1 MLLSKTKNSQVRS
14 RVIPDIN
21 TNRATQQTKLNSIA
35 ENREKITTT
44 PDETEEWAKV
54 IEIVL
59 WAGISVWTVLFLF
72 FVILCWHLRWVEI
85 LSLGFDV
92 KICSYVDFRDSC
104 ANVCL
109 FPMFKNFCDMHV
121 FYILLEMIYLPGNDL
136 FWWLMVRPARQNG
149 VLLYMLGVLVNI
161 LPYLKRFSF

>member
-1 MLLSKTKNSQVRS
+1 MGSLSSNQRRVKSQILDNVYIQGSKGISVTLFDMPFDPVIERAEDQESMLLSKTKNSQVRS

-59 WAGISVWTVLFLF
+59 WAGISV
-72 FVILCWHLRWVEI
+72 
-85 LSLGFDV
+85 
-92 KICSYVDFRDSC
+92 
-104 ANVCL
+104 
-109 FPMFKNFCDMHV
+109 
-121 FYILLEMIYLPGNDL
+121 
-136 FWWLMVRPARQNG
+136 
-149 VLLYMLGVLVNI
+149 
-161 LPYLKRFSF
+161 